1 MDMPD
6 RNLEQM
12 MQPKLPVGVVI
23 CFSVNG
29 RWPRPCSTTWDIDP
43 KTNDVVLIKLKNS
56 VYISEIS
63 LYWEISTKRISRSA

>member
-1 MDMPD
+1 MDVTFHKHCILKSWMAAGMDMPD

-29 RWPRPCSTTWDIDP
+29 R
-43 KTNDVVLIKLKNS
+43 
-56 VYISEIS
+56 
-63 LYWEISTKRISRSA
+63 